1 MISKNVLDHVLE
13 RFRSLFNGFEHSKL
27 YVVGLDGMGYLL
39 GPTLRAPYGANNAS
53 WRKGLLLD
61 LNDGSLPFHR
71 LTNGWL
77 PLKNH

>member
-1 MISKNVLDHVLE
+1 M
-13 RFRSLFNGFEHSKL
+13 
-27 YVVGLDGMGYLL
+27 VGLDGMGYLL

-77 PLKNH
+77 PLKNHRVQWLPDQKPSQNHRAQWLPD